1 MEVYQLKFANVYN
14 FDIYTVWIPLWAS
27 IKTLIL
33 IPFHQN
39 ALLRSIYFP
48 MKILIASP
56 NVDWVPNMLYIDL
69 WVCKWLPSLSF
80 SRLPGASMCLCNQL
94 PPVTFMFSR
103 YSWRNIE
110 HKPSPQRP
118 TNGNISTSWL
128 SWRLFPEWWLCDICF
143 YVLAAAFSQSVVC
156 SRWEMT
162 ILGHWLN
169 FSSMCESL
177 CFIWIYGQ
185 TQRGFTWQ

>member
-39 ALLRSIYFP
+39 ALLRNIYFP

-69 WVCKWLPSLSF
+69 WACKLLPSLSF
-80 SRLPGASMCLCNQL
+80 SRLPGASMCLCNQM

-110 HKPSPQRP
+110 HKVHRGPQMETSPLLGCHEDFSRVMNVWHLFLC
-118 TNGNISTSWL
+118 TSCSFLSIS
-128 SWRLFPEWWLCDICF
+128 
-143 YVLAAAFSQSVVC
+143 
-156 SRWEMT
+156 
-162 ILGHWLN
+162 GLN

>member
-14 FDIYTVWIPLWAS
+14 FDIHTVWIPLWAS

-39 ALLRSIYFP
+39 ALLRNIYFP

-69 WVCKWLPSLSF
+69 WACKLLPSLSF
-80 SRLPGASMCLCNQL
+80 SSLPGASMCL

-128 SWRLFPEWWLCDICF
+128 SWRLF
-143 YVLAAAFSQSVVC
+143 QSDDCVTSVSSC
-156 SRWEMT
+156 SFLS
-162 ILGHWLN
+162 ISGLN

-185 TQRGFTWQ
+185 TQGGFTWQ